1 MLGLAAGQIGE
12 SDCEEL
18 GDGLLA
24 QPVNA
29 VTSLTYALIGVWL
42 IVRAWRGPRQTRW
55 LQVVY
60 AVTLMVVGIGS
71 VAFHGPQP
79 GWAKLV
85 HDAPIATAL
94 LFILLYDL
102 QLLAGWKPW
111 VTLTSYGVLV
121 AGVFAGFEFAS
132 TVGIVVTGLVVVAAI
147 VAEVFVIRRGLRVRP
162 PWMVTWKW
170 YGVMAVVLAV
180 AGLANVLGR
189 TGAPLCEADSPLQL
203 HGLWHI
209 MTAVV
214 FGLWAVIAFPG
225 AAADDD
231 SEQARAEGT

>member
-1 MLGLAAGQIGE
+1 MLRLAAGQIGE

-29 VTSLTYALIGVWL
+29 LTSGTYALIGVWL
-42 IVRAWRGPRQTRW
+42 VVRAWRGPRQTRW
-55 LQVVY
+55 LQIVY

-71 VAFHGPQP
+71 IAFHGPQP

-94 LFILLYDL
+94 VFVLLYDI

-111 VTLTSYGVLV
+111 VTLTTYGVLV
-121 AGVFAGFEFAS
+121 LVVFAGFELDS
-132 TVGIVVTGLVVVAAI
+132 TVGIVVTGVVVLGAI
-147 VAEVFVIRRGLRVRP
+147 VAEVLVIRRGLRVRP
-162 PWMVTWKW
+162 PWMATWRW
-170 YGVMAVVLAV
+170 YAIMAGVLAV

-189 TGAPLCEADSPLQL
+189 SDAPLCDADSVLQL

-209 MTAVV
+209 LTALV
-214 FGLWAVIAFPG
+214 FGLWAVIAFP
-225 AAADDD
+225 ATVPD
-231 SEQARAEGT
+231 AEPVER

>member
-1 MLGLAAGQIGE
+1 MLRLAAGQIGE

-29 VTSLTYALIGVWL
+29 VTSATYGLIGVWL
-42 IVRAWRGPRQTRW
+42 IVRAWRGPRPTRW

-60 AVTLMVVGIGS
+60 ALTLIVVGIGS
-71 VAFHGPQP
+71 IAFHGPQP

-94 LFILLYDL
+94 VFILLYDL
-102 QLLAGWKPW
+102 QLLIGWRPW
-111 VTLTSYGVLV
+111 VTLTAYGALV
-121 AGVFAGFEFAS
+121 VAVFAGFELDS
-132 TVGIVVTGLVVVAAI
+132 TIGIAVTALVVVGAV
-147 VAEVFVIRRGLRVRP
+147 VAEVLVIRRGLRTRP
-162 PWMVTWKW
+162 PWMATWKW
-170 YGVMAVVLAV
+170 YGVMGLVLAA

-189 TGAPLCEADSPLQL
+189 TGAPLCDADSPLQL
-203 HGLWHI
+203 HGLWHM

-214 FGLWAVIAFPG
+214 FGLWAVIAFPA
-225 AAADDD
+225 AAADDGA
-231 SEQARAEGT
+231 EQARTEGP

>member
-1 MLGLAAGQIGE
+1 VRGLTAGQIGE

-29 VTSLTYALIGVWL
+29 ITSGAYALIGIWL
-42 IVRAWRGPRQTRW
+42 VVRAWRGPRRTRW

-60 AVTLMVVGIGS
+60 AITLMVVGVGS
-71 VAFHGPQP
+71 IAFHGPQP

-94 LFILLYDL
+94 VFVLLYDL

-111 VTLTSYGVLV
+111 VTLTTYGVLV
-121 AGVFAGFEFAS
+121 LVVFAGFELDS
-132 TVGIVVTGLVVVAAI
+132 TAGIVVTGLVVVGTT
-147 VAEVFVIRRGLRVRP
+147 VAEVLVIRRGLRVRP
-162 PWMVTWKW
+162 PWMATWRW
-170 YGVMAVVLAV
+170 YAIMAGVLAV
-180 AGLANVLGR
+180 AGLANALGR
-189 TGAPLCEADSPLQL
+189 TDAPLCEADSVLQL

-214 FGLWAVIAFPG
+214 FGLWAVIAFP
-225 AAADDD
+225 ATPEATQPD
-231 SEQARAEGT
+231 EG

>member
-1 MLGLAAGQIGE
+1 VIGLAAGQIGE

-29 VTSLTYALIGVWL
+29 LTSGAYALIGIWL
-42 IVRAWRGPRQTRW
+42 VVRAWRGPRQTRW

-60 AVTLMVVGIGS
+60 AVTLIVVGIGS
-71 VAFHGPQP
+71 IAFHGPQP

-94 LFILLYDL
+94 VFILLYDL

-111 VTLTSYGVLV
+111 VTLTAYGVLV
-121 AGVFAGFEFAS
+121 LVVFAGFELDS
-132 TVGIVVTGLVVVAAI
+132 TVGIVVTGLVVVGAI
-147 VAEVFVIRRGLRVRP
+147 AAEVLVIRRGLRVRP
-162 PWMVTWKW
+162 PWMATWRW
-170 YGVMAVVLAV
+170 YGLMAAVLAV

-189 TGAPLCEADSPLQL
+189 TDAPLCDADSVLQL
-203 HGLWHI
+203 HGLWHM

-214 FGLWAVIAFPG
+214 FGLWAVVAFPMTTPDAG
-225 AAADDD
+225 PD
-231 SEQARAEGT
+231 EG

>member
-29 VTSLTYALIGVWL
+29 LTSGAYALIGVWL
-42 IVRAWRGPRQTRW
+42 VVRAWRGPGQTRW

-71 VAFHGPQP
+71 IAFHGPQP

-85 HDAPIATAL
+85 HDAPIAATL
-94 LFILLYDL
+94 VFILLYDI

-111 VTLTSYGVLV
+111 VTLTIYGVAVV
-121 AGVFAGFEFAS
+121 AVFAGFELDS
-132 TVGIVVTGLVVVAAI
+132 TAGIVVTGLVVVGAV
-147 VAEVFVIRRGLRVRP
+147 VAEVLVIRRGLRLRP
-162 PWMVTWKW
+162 PWMETWWW
-170 YGVMAVVLAV
+170 YAIMAGVLAV

-189 TGAPLCEADSPLQL
+189 TDAPLCDEGSLLQL

-209 MTAVV
+209 MTAIV
-214 FGLWAVIAFPG
+214 FGLWAVIAFP
-225 AAADDD
+225 AKPP
-231 SEQARAEGT
+231 ARQPDEG

>member
-1 MLGLAAGQIGE
+1 VRGLAAGQIGE
-12 SDCEEL
+12 TDCEEL

-29 VTSLTYALIGVWL
+29 ITSGAYALIGVWL
-42 IVRAWRGPRQTRW
+42 VVRAWRGPRQTRW

-60 AVTLMVVGIGS
+60 AITLMVIGIGS
-71 VAFHGPQP
+71 IAFHGPQP

-94 LFILLYDL
+94 VFILLYDI

-111 VTLTSYGVLV
+111 VTLTTYGVLV
-121 AGVFAGFEFAS
+121 AAVFAGFELDS
-132 TVGIVVTGLVVVAAI
+132 TVGIVVTGLVVVGAI
-147 VAEVFVIRRGLRVRP
+147 VAEVLVIRRGLRVRP
-162 PWMVTWKW
+162 PWMATWRW
-170 YGVMAVVLAV
+170 YAIMAGVLAI

-189 TGAPLCEADSPLQL
+189 TDAPLCEADSLLQL

-214 FGLWAVIAFPG
+214 FGLWAVIAFPMTTP
-225 AAADDD
+225 D
-231 SEQARAEGT
+231 ARPDEG

>member
-1 MLGLAAGQIGE
+1 VLRIAAGQIGE

-29 VTSLTYALIGVWL
+29 LTSGAYALIGVWL
-42 IVRAWRGPRQTRW
+42 VVRAWRGPRQTRW

-60 AVTLMVVGIGS
+60 AITLMVVGIGS
-71 VAFHGPQP
+71 IAFHGPQP

-94 LFILLYDL
+94 VFILLYDI

-111 VTLTSYGVLV
+111 VTLVTYGVLV
-121 AGVFAGFEFAS
+121 VAVFAGFELDS
-132 TVGIVVTGLVVVAAI
+132 TAGIAVTGLVVVGAVI
-147 VAEVFVIRRGLRVRP
+147 AEVLVIRRGLRVRP
-162 PWMVTWKW
+162 PWMATWRW
-170 YGVMAVVLAV
+170 YAIMAGVLAV

-189 TGAPLCEADSPLQL
+189 TDAPLCEADSVLQL

-214 FGLWAVIAFPG
+214 FGLWAVIAFP
-225 AAADDD
+225 ATAPDDPD
-231 SEQARAEGT
+231 EG

>member
-1 MLGLAAGQIGE
+1 VLGLAAGQIGE

-29 VTSLTYALIGVWL
+29 LTSGAYALIGVWL
-42 IVRAWRGPRQTRW
+42 VVRAWRGPRATRW

-71 VAFHGPQP
+71 IAFHGPQP

-94 LFILLYDL
+94 VFVLLYDI

-111 VTLTSYGVLV
+111 VTLTTYGVLV
-121 AGVFAGFEFAS
+121 VAVFAGFELDS
-132 TVGIVVTGLVVVAAI
+132 TVGIVVTGLVVVGAI
-147 VAEVFVIRRGLRVRP
+147 VAEVLVIRRGLRVRP
-162 PWMVTWKW
+162 PWMATWRW
-170 YGVMAVVLAV
+170 YAIMAGVLAV

-189 TGAPLCEADSPLQL
+189 TDAPLCEADSVLQL

-214 FGLWAVIAFPG
+214 FGLWAVIAFPMTLP
-225 AAADDD
+225 D
-231 SEQARAEGT
+231 ARPDEG